1 MGRASPGHH
10 QQWHCGHA
18 VKQVTFWLTSGLYT
32 SQERQLLAWPCF
44 SRELAVSLD
53 DLSEVTAE
61 RDFGIIA
68 GYNLGP
74 DSQVHSA
81 IFRTNLALQMQ
92 RDMQGRAESAF

>member
-32 SQERQLLAWPCF
+32 SQGRQLLAWPCF
-44 SRELAVSLD
+44 SCELAVSVG

-61 RDFGIIA
+61 RGIGVIA
-68 GYNLGP
+68 GS

-81 IFRTNLALQMQ
+81 IFRTALVFQMQ